1 MWSRGSSVCQAWCT
15 PSWLLSPGVSTST
28 VSTDSSQ
35 TRAPRPVWARARRE
49 LGQLHLSVRPSVQPA
64 LTQFTKGHESTPRPQ
79 VCPHPRI
86 LCSLRAQGCSEEPCR
101 PPHPIPGLPCT
112 GACGCSQPAKRPCS
126 RLELSLG
133 GGGLRVCGAGPL
145 VSLARLCPS
154 SHWSGFQ
161 LLEKAVSGECRVS
174 LKLLVVRV
182 LGARL
187 RSSSVAHV
195 CPGSYAHRT
204 RRVCGLWGR
213 GALWLFRVY
222 SGQAV
227 LRGHGSP
234 GPSRAPCFGG
244 ALGGAWR
251 PQGVGGV
258 GALGAAGGWGRGR
271 SGCSL
276 ADGLLE
282 EEWGWKSAL
291 QRGQHGRAGCRRCVP
306 APHPILSADRPH
318 P

>member
-1 MWSRGSSVCQAWCT
+1 M
-15 PSWLLSPGVSTST
+15 
-28 VSTDSSQ
+28 
-35 TRAPRPVWARARRE
+35 
-49 LGQLHLSVRPSVQPA
+49 
-64 LTQFTKGHESTPRPQ
+64 
-79 VCPHPRI
+79 PHPWAPLHRCTR
-86 LCSLRAQGCSEEPCR
+86 LPPACKAAQLLR
-101 PPHPIPGLPCT
+101 
-112 GACGCSQPAKRPCS
+112 
-126 RLELSLG
+126 
-133 GGGLRVCGAGPL
+133 PL

-154 SHWSGFQ
+154 SRWSGFQ

-195 CPGSYAHRT
+195 CPGSYAHGT
-204 RRVCGLWGR
+204 RRVCGLGGR

-222 SGQAV
+222 SGQAI

-258 GALGAAGGWGRGR
+258 GALEAAGGGAAGTQAVLLQMGYLKKNGDG
-271 SGCSL
+271 SL
-276 ADGLLE
+276 LYSVVNTAGLDADG
-282 EEWGWKSAL
+282 A
-291 QRGQHGRAGCRRCVP
+291 CPPP
-306 APHPILSADRPH
+306 APRPILSADRPR